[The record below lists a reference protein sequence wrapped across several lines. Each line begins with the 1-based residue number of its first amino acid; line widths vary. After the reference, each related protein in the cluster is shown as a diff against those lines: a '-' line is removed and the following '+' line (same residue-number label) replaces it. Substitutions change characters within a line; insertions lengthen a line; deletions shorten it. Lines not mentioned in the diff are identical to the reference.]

1 LRKAILPTRK
11 AARFLPV
18 SRIMHERFPL
28 LAAGV
33 SGAAAV
39 LLGAFGTHVISQ
51 SLADH
56 GMRTIWDTA
65 VSFNF
70 YHALALLG
78 MAAWIR
84 RPPTGVAARRATK
97 AVRYWTAGIL
107 LFSGSLYAYALGG
120 PHLLV
125 WITPL
130 GGLCLIAGWIA
141 AAGAALAPRS
151 EYDI

>member
-1 LRKAILPTRK
+1 MV
-11 AARFLPV
+11 PV
-18 SRIMHERFPL
+18 MHERFPL

-39 LLGAFGTHVISQ
+39 LLGAFGSHV
-51 SLADH
+51 LNHDLVDRGTRA
-56 GMRTIWDTA
+56 IWETA
-65 VSFNF
+65 VNYHF

-78 MAAWIR
+78 IAAWMR
-84 RPPTGVAARRATK
+84 RTPTGIAARRATR
-97 AVRYWTAGIL
+97 AVRYWTAGTI

-120 PHLLV
+120 PHVLV
-125 WITPL
+125 WVTPF
-130 GGLCLIAGWIA
+130 GGLGLIAGWIF

>member
-1 LRKAILPTRK
+1 
-11 AARFLPV
+11 
-18 SRIMHERFPL
+18 MHERFPL

-33 SGAAAV
+33 SGATAV
-39 LLGAFGTHVISQ
+39 LFGAFGAHALGHVLAANGSQ
-51 SLADH
+51 AV
-56 GMRTIWDTA
+56 WETA
-65 VSFNF
+65 AKYHF
-70 YHALALLG
+70 YHSLALLG
-78 MAAWIR
+78 MAAWMR
-84 RPPTGVAARRATK
+84 RTPTGVAARRATQ
-97 AVRYWTAGIL
+97 AVKFWTAGII

-130 GGLCLIAGWIA
+130 GGLGFVAGWIA

>member
-1 LRKAILPTRK
+1 
-11 AARFLPV
+11 
-18 SRIMHERFPL
+18 MHERFPL

-33 SGAAAV
+33 SGASAV
-39 LLGAFGTHVISQ
+39 LFGAFGTHVLGQ
-51 SLADH
+51 DLADH
-56 GMRTIWDTA
+56 GTRAVWETA
-65 VSFNF
+65 VNYHF

-78 MAAWIR
+78 MAAWMR
-84 RPPTGVAARRATK
+84 RVPTGVAARRATQ
-97 AVRYWTAGIL
+97 AVKCWTAGII

-125 WITPL
+125 WVTPL
-130 GGLCLIAGWIA
+130 GGLGLIAGWIA

>member
-1 LRKAILPTRK
+1 
-11 AARFLPV
+11 
-18 SRIMHERFPL
+18 MHERLPL

-39 LLGAFGTHVISQ
+39 ALGAFGAHVFAQ
-51 SLADH
+51 TLADR
-56 GMRTIWDTA
+56 GTRAVWETA
-65 VSFNF
+65 TNYHFF
-70 YHALALLG
+70 HALALLG
-78 MAAWIR
+78 MAAWMR
-84 RPPTGVAARRATK
+84 RTPTGVAAKRATR
-97 AVRYWTAGIL
+97 AVKYWIAGTV
-107 LFSGSLYAYALGG
+107 LFSGSLYAYALGA

-130 GGLCLIAGWIA
+130 GGLGLFAGWIA